1 MSDHQVLPKIL
12 SATNKELIDN
22 SFYITYVFLMTTAT
36 ITFIEAMRTN
46 DIKVRNILNL
56 ETCISV
62 VAAFFYSKFVEKMEK
77 EPEIDYEKIN
87 KMRYTDWAIT
97 TPIMLLVLVLAFLYN
112 TKQGSLAISQYV
124 IILLLNYGMLG
135 LGYMGEIGVM
145 SKLVANGF
153 GFAFF
158 AGLFGYLYNNFV
170 AKQYN
175 FDNML
180 LFMVFFILWAL
191 YGVVYFFDEVN
202 KNVSFNILDL
212 FSKCFVGIFF
222 WAYFTKIFK
231 LK

>member
-1 MSDHQVLPKIL
+1 MSDQVLPKVL

-36 ITFIEAMRTN
+36 ITFIEAIRTK

-77 EPEIDYEKIN
+77 EPEINYEKIN

-112 TKQGSLAISQYV
+112 TQQGSLAISKYA

-145 SKLVANGF
+145 SKLAANGF

-191 YGVVYFFDEVN
+191 YGVVYFFDEVD
-202 KNVSFNILDL
+202 KNVSYNILDL

>member
-1 MSDHQVLPKIL
+1 MSNQVLPKIL

-36 ITFIEAMRTN
+36 ITFIEAMRTK

-62 VAAFFYSKFVEKMEK
+62 VAAFFYSKFVENMEK
-77 EPEIDYEKIN
+77 EPETDYEKIN

-112 TKQGSLAISQYV
+112 TNQGSLAISQYV

-170 AKQYN
+170 VKQYN

>member
-1 MSDHQVLPKIL
+1 MSDQVLPKIL

-36 ITFIEAMRTN
+36 ITFIEAIRTK

-62 VAAFFYSKFVEKMEK
+62 VAAFFYSKFVEKLEK
-77 EPEIDYEKIN
+77 DPETDYEKIN